1 MSDNDSICSL
11 NKYMFLNLKN
21 LTMSNVI
28 LYREYIEKGFTTS
41 KFNRLPVNTWN
52 MNISIENCV
61 MSNYIISKTFQYHY
75 IHNSG

>member
-1 MSDNDSICSL
+1 
-11 NKYMFLNLKN
+11 
-21 LTMSNVI
+21 MSNVI